1 MGKGA
6 PVTDW
11 RALQTD
17 IVNEEANLKEQGSL
31 FDLDYE
37 QKKIALIWRVCKAA
51 RRHYTWPDQQML
63 KMGKWIQIL
72 GQHNEGAIDE
82 ESEQMEAAVGEEEE
96 VASCTKKRR
105 KYWQKQL
112 EFLE

>member
-37 QKKIALIWRVCKAA
+37 
-51 RRHYTWPDQQML
+51 
-63 KMGKWIQIL
+63 
-72 GQHNEGAIDE
+72 
-82 ESEQMEAAVGEEEE
+82 
-96 VASCTKKRR
+96 
-105 KYWQKQL
+105 
-112 EFLE
+112 